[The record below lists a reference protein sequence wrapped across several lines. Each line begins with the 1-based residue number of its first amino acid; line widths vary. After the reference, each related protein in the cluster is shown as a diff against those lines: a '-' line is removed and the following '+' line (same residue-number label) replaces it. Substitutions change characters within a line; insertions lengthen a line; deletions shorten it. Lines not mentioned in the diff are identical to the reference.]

1 MSRTGIKF
9 VVAINTIGNSL
20 FVDMDHECEAFQ
32 AKGGY
37 GGLGGGYVKHTAL
50 ANVRQLS
57 KLFQEKGRSD
67 IDIVGVGGVAS
78 GRDAFELI
86 LCGTL
91 AI

>member
-1 MSRTGIKF
+1 
-9 VVAINTIGNSL
+9 
-20 FVDMDHECEAFQ
+20 MDNECEGFQ

-57 KLFQEKGRSD
+57 LLFEKKGRSD

-91 AI
+91 RLLRLRLTHHYCMRLN